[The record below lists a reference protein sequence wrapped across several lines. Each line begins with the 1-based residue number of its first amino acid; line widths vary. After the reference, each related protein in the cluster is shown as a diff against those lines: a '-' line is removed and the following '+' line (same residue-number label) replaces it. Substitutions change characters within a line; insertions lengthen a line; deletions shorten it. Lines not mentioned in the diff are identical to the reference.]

1 MNRDVDVEQSSK
13 SLTDKRVILGIT
25 GGIAACESVRIARE
39 IRRHGAVP
47 DVYMTDS
54 ATRIISKLAVEW
66 GAQSKVLNEWT
77 SEMSQLEAVDSIL
90 VCPASR
96 NFIARFV
103 NGMMDHPLLMAC
115 SSARSRNIPIL
126 LVPSMHNDLF
136 NDPVTEDLCEK
147 ARQLGATIILG
158 QNEEGRIKQPA
169 PKQVV
174 SELCHYTNKN
184 TDSKHIA
191 ITLGANRAPIDAVR
205 AIQNASSGY
214 TGWRI
219 AEFLYR
225 QGHDITCIA
234 GKTSSEPE
242 FELPNI
248 IRAGEPNQMLQAC
261 LDVATTSPDAWVHAA
276 AVLDYFAKPIKSK
289 KKSGSEGWNLTLD
302 PGPKHILEL
311 SNHIGKAKRIGFKLE
326 TQVGLEQLK
335 AKALEQI
342 ESYGVDATIA
352 NLMEEMHNPD
362 TPRGYI
368 VTPDGEMNALQN
380 ILHLCESIEHIII
393 N

>member
-1 MNRDVDVEQSSK
+1 MARDVDVVETSH
-13 SLTDKRVILGIT
+13 SLVNRRVIFGIT

-39 IRRHGAVP
+39 IRRHGTTP

-66 GAQSKVLNEWT
+66 GAQSQVHNQWT

-90 VCPASR
+90 ICPASR

-103 NGMMDHPLLMAC
+103 YGMMDHPLLMAC
-115 SSARSRNIPIL
+115 TAARSRGIPII

-136 NDPVTEDLCEK
+136 DDPVTNDLCEK
-147 ARQLGATIILG
+147 ARELGATIILG
-158 QNEEGRIKQPA
+158 ENEEGRIKQPE

-174 SELCHYTNKN
+174 AELCHYTNKH
-184 TDSKHIA
+184 SSSQHIA

-219 AEFLYR
+219 AEYMYR
-225 QGHDITCIA
+225 QGHDVTCIA

-242 FELPNI
+242 FKLPNV
-248 IRAGEPNQMLQAC
+248 IRAGEPDQMLQAC
-261 LDVATTSPDAWVHAA
+261 IDVAGNSPDAWIHAA
-276 AVLDYFAKPIKSK
+276 AVLDYYSKPIQSK
-289 KKSGSEGWNLTLD
+289 KQSGDENWELTLN
-302 PGPKHILEL
+302 PGPKHIHEL
-311 SNHIGKAKRIGFKLE
+311 SKHIGNAKRIGFKLE
-326 TQVGLEQLK
+326 TGVDLDYLK
-335 AKALEQI
+335 DKALQQI
-342 ESYGVDATIA
+342 KSYGVTATIA

-362 TPRGYI
+362 SPRGYI
-368 VTPDGEMNALQN
+368 VTPDGEMTALSNMQ
-380 ILHLCESIEHIII
+380 HLCESIEHIII